1 MKKYKRLSLLEREE
15 LSRYL
20 AMNCSYQQIA
30 VFLQRL
36 PSTISREISSKHS
49 TRNSYRAILAQH
61 QSQKLAKISR
71 IPRKLDTNQKLQESV
86 IKYLRLRWSPEQI
99 AKRLKIMYPND
110 MAMQISHETIYA
122 YIYVH
127 PREHLKRQLL
137 YHLRRKHKNR
147 HVRNKER
154 KKCCPIQDYISIDD
168 RPPEVNARKIAG
180 HWEGD
185 LIQGSMNKSAIGT
198 LVERKT
204 RLTLIVK
211 LKKKDAGTVRKA
223 FAHKLNRLPIALKK
237 SLTYDQGQEMAE
249 HKMFTQD
256 TKIQVYFAH
265 PHSPWERGTNENTNA
280 LIRDFFPT
288 GTDFSKI
295 SSKQLK
301 DVENLLND
309 RPRKVLGFYT
319 PREIF
324 TKSSVAL
331 AT

>member
-1 MKKYKRLSLLEREE
+1 MKKYKRLNLAEREE

-20 AMNCSYQQIA
+20 AMNYSYRQIA

-36 PSTISREISSKHS
+36 PSTISREISCKQLN
-49 TRNSYRAILAQH
+49 RNSYRAISAQYQAQH
-61 QSQKLAKISR
+61 LAKVLR
-71 IPRKLDTNQKLQESV
+71 KPRKLDTNQALQKVVVE
-86 IKYLRLRWSPEQI
+86 YLQLRWSPEQI
-99 AKRLKIMYPND
+99 AKRLKILYPND
-110 MAMQISHETIYA
+110 TAMQVSHETIYA
-122 YIYVH
+122 YIYIH
-127 PREHLKRQLL
+127 PRQHLKRLLL
-137 YHLRRKHKNR
+137 YNLRRKHKYR
-147 HVRNKER
+147 YTKNKER
-154 KKCCPIQDYISIDD
+154 KRCCPIQDFISIDD
-168 RPPEVNARKIAG
+168 RPPEVEARKIAG

-211 LKKKDAGTVRKA
+211 LKYKDATSVRQA
-223 FAHKLNRLPIALKK
+223 FANILNRLPVALKK

-249 HKMFTQD
+249 HKIFTQD
-256 TKIQVYFAH
+256 TKIKVYFAH

-288 GTDFSKI
+288 GTDFSKV

-301 DVENLLND
+301 YVENLLND
-309 RPRKVLGFYT
+309 RPRKILKFYT

-324 TKSSVAL
+324 TKSVAL
-331 AT
+331 VT

>member
-1 MKKYKRLSLLEREE
+1 MKKYQRLNMSEREE

-20 AMNCSYQQIA
+20 AANYSYRQIA
-30 VFLQRL
+30 SILHRS
-36 PSTISREISSKHS
+36 PSTICREISRKHM
-49 TRNSYRAILAQH
+49 TRINYRANSAYH
-61 QSQKLAKISR
+61 QALSLSKVIRK
-71 IPRKLDTNQKLQESV
+71 PRKLDVNPKLQRVV
-86 IKYLRLRWSPEQI
+86 IEYLQLRWSPEQI

-110 MAMQISHETIYA
+110 MSMQISHETIYA

-127 PREHLKRQLL
+127 PRKHLKRQLF
-137 YHLRRKHKNR
+137 YHLRRKHKYR
-147 HVRNKER
+147 RVRNKER
-154 KKCCPIQDYISIDD
+154 KRSCPIQDFISIDD
-168 RPPEVNARKIAG
+168 RPPEVNSRKIAG

-185 LIQGSMNKSAIGT
+185 LVQGSMNKSAIGT

-211 LKKKDAGTVRKA
+211 LKNKDARSVREA
-223 FAHKLNRLPIALKK
+223 FAGKLNRLPTALKK

-249 HKMFTQD
+249 HKIFTQD
-256 TKIQVYFAH
+256 TKIRVYFAH

-301 DVENLLND
+301 RVEDLLND
-309 RPRKVLGFYT
+309 RPRKTLGFYT
-319 PREIF
+319 PKEMF
-324 TKSSVAL
+324 TKSVAL
-331 AT
+331 VT

>member
-1 MKKYKRLSLLEREE
+1 MKKYQRLNLYEREE
-15 LSRYL
+15 ISRSLMMSLNYR
-20 AMNCSYQQIA
+20 QIA
-30 VFLQRL
+30 SLLGRA
-36 PSTISREISSKHS
+36 PSTIYREIYRKNFS
-49 TRNSYRAILAQH
+49 RLSYRAVAAQH
-61 QSQKLAKISR
+61 HARKIAQ
-71 IPRKLDTNQKLQESV
+71 IPRRQRKLDMNIRLQETV
-86 IKYLRLRWSPEQI
+86 IKYLHLRWSPEQI
-99 AKRLKIMYPND
+99 AKRLKILYPNN

-122 YIYVH
+122 YIYIH
-127 PREHLKRQLL
+127 PRKHLKRQLL
-137 YHLRRKHKNR
+137 YHLRRKHKYR
-147 HVRNKER
+147 YIKNKER
-154 KKCCPIQDYISIDD
+154 KRCCPIQDFISIDN
-168 RPPEVNARKIAG
+168 RPPEVNSRKIAG

-211 LKKKDAGTVRKA
+211 LKNKDACSVRQA
-223 FAHKLNRLPIALKK
+223 FARKFNRLPGSLKK

-249 HKMFTQD
+249 HKIFTQD

-280 LIRDFFPT
+280 LIRDFFST

-295 SSKQLK
+295 SSEQIKR
-301 DVENLLND
+301 VEDLLND
-309 RPRKVLGFYT
+309 RPRKTLDFYT

-324 TKSSVAL
+324 TKSVAL